1 MKGSFLDRHTTSVYK
16 IILKPREFIDTIL
29 NPNDQFSHFSNL
41 KLWLHEIKPPW
52 PKNPI
57 DG

>member
-1 MKGSFLDRHTTSVYK
+1 
-16 IILKPREFIDTIL
+16 LKPQEFIDTIL

>member
-41 KLWLHEIKPPW
+41 KLWLHEIKVLMERTQ
-52 PKNPI
+52 
-57 DG
+57 